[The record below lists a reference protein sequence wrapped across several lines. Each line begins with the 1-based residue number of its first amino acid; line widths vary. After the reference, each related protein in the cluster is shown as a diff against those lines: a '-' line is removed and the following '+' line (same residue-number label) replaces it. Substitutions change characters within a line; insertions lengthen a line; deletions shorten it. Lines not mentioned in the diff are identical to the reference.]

1 MNKLV
6 DWVESVFKCED
17 TARLY
22 TLFFR
27 SIQISSV
34 ASVVLFFSYLKG
46 FNLPMTQT
54 ILYTAGWV
62 VFAEVA
68 LRLCLRGSILG
79 FYFGAFLAIKHLF
92 SALLPIGVFGVY
104 ALLNRKSQIH
114 LLRDAPEWLR
124 EEFKFSRD

>member
-62 VFAEVA
+62 VFAECT

-92 SALLPIGVFGVY
+92 LGIFV
-104 ALLNRKSQIH
+104 NRSIWTIRFAQ
-114 LLRDAPEWLR
+114 PEIPDP
-124 EEFKFSRD
+124 FT